1 MDLVDNITTTPD
13 MDSLNMAMSIIRGG
27 SEQPLLDLAV
37 MKVEMDSYLIMMT
50 FYAGGYSARHDLDH
64 HVFWNGAFDH
74 PLPAEEQ
81 PGSHLK
87 KQVSSFDN
95 KSSSLGALLTSNLYT
110 SIVVH

>member
-50 FYAGGYSARHDLDH
+50 LWFFSFYAGGYSARHDLDH

-87 KQVSSFDN
+87 KQVSSFEN
-95 KSSSLGALLTSNLYT
+95 NSSFLLQRC
-110 SIVVH
+110 